1 MLGQIK
7 MWKFGSSLN
16 EGMHTEASKAR
27 RQGSRGGGP
36 SANGGVQAGRGCVGH
51 VADHRR
57 GAGAQVYE
65 VVLCGLIQHLLTK
78 REMHCSFVQELR
90 EGLYG

>member
-1 MLGQIK
+1 
-7 MWKFGSSLN
+7 MWRPGSSLK
-16 EGMHTEASKAR
+16 EGARTQASKAR

-36 SANGGVQAGRGCVGH
+36 SANGGVQAGWGCAWR

-90 EGLYG
+90 GGLHG